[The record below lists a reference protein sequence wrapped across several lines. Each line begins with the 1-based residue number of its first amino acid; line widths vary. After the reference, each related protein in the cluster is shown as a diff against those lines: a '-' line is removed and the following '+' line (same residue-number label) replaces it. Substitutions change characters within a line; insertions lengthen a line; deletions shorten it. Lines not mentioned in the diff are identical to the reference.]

1 MATRKSAPTTRRSGP
16 PKGQGGRPAKNAG
29 TATTEQVSV
38 RLIPADL
45 ALLRAIQ
52 AQEQERMDQMG
63 VPMQVS
69 PADAVRIILR
79 AEGKRRG
86 LDASGDGGG

>member
-1 MATRKSAPTTRRSGP
+1 MASKKTPTPRRPGP
-16 PKGQGGRPAKNAG
+16 AKGQGGRPAKSTG
-29 TATTEQVSV
+29 TSTTEQVNV

-45 ALLRAIQ
+45 ALLHAIQ

-86 LDASGDGGG
+86 IDASGDGGG